1 MKTVTLDKLDRIVIP
16 KQFCKEL
23 NMQAGSPVVITLEN
37 DSVVIRP
44 EKITCKHCGCF
55 MESYPK
61 FQICKDCIEEIK
73 KLYLETN
80 NL

>member
-23 NMQAGSPVVITLEN
+23 SMQAGSPVVITLEN

-44 EKITCKHCGCF
+44 EKITCKHSGCF

-61 FQICKDCIEEIK
+61 FRYARIVSKR
-73 KLYLETN
+73 
-80 NL
+80 